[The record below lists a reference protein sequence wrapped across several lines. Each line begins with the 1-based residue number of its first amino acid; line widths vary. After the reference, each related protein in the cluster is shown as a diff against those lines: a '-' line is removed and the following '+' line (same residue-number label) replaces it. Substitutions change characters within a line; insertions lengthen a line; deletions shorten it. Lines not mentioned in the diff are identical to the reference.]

1 MNDYLNMKNT
11 LIILFVFILCQCSSS
26 PSDNSQNTGKL
37 NPVPEQNPVEV
48 LVLEKSNFSKELV
61 SNGKLLAR
69 NKSVLRFRISEELEY
84 LAFKNGDK
92 VNKGQV
98 IARLFSFNQEQALE
112 RAQYQLQKAEVEY
125 QDVIALSGYNA
136 GNRQAPENI
145 VKSAKI
151 RSGLLDAENNLES
164 AKFNYEST
172 ILIAPFSGVI
182 ANLKHKVHD
191 VVSPGEEFCTLI
203 NESVFE
209 VEFSILET
217 ELKEVELGK
226 EIKIIPFV
234 NDQEVK
240 GRVCEI
246 NPVVEENGMITVKAG
261 VKNPGKLMEG
271 MNVEVLLETR
281 VPEQLVVPK
290 SAVVLRQNQEVLFV
304 YKSGKAF
311 WTYVQTEF
319 ENSNSYTVQ
328 AHPDKGGTL
337 APGDTVI
344 ISGNLNLAHESEVVV
359 K

>member
-1 MNDYLNMKNT
+1 MKNC
-11 LIILFVFILCQCSSS
+11 LIIILLILFNHCSTNTGEA
-26 PSDNSQNTGKL
+26 DQNTGKL
-37 NPVPEQNPVEV
+37 NPTPERNPVDV
-48 LVLEKSNFSKELV
+48 IVLEKTDFSKELV
-61 SNGKLLAR
+61 SNGKLIAM
-69 NKSVLRFRISEELEY
+69 NKSILRFRISEELEY

-98 IARLFSFNQEQALE
+98 IARLFRFNQEQELE
-112 RAQYQLQKAEVEY
+112 KAELQMQEAEVEY
-125 QDVIALSGYNA
+125 QDVIAMSGYSN
-136 GNRQAPENI
+136 GNRQIPENI
-145 VKSAKI
+145 EKSAKI
-151 RSGLLDAENNLES
+151 RSGLFSAENNLET
-164 AKFNYEST
+164 AQFNYNST
-172 ILIAPFSGVI
+172 ILKAPFSGVI

-203 NESVFE
+203 DESAFE
-209 VEFSILET
+209 VKFSVLET
-217 ELKEVELGK
+217 ELKEIGLGK

-234 NDQEVK
+234 NDEIVYGK
-240 GRVCEI
+240 VCEI

-261 VKNPGKLMEG
+261 TKNPGTLMEG

-281 VPEQLVVPK
+281 VPDRLVVPK

-304 YKSGKAF
+304 YKNGKAF

-337 APGDTVI
+337 TPGDTVI
-344 ISGNLNLAHESEVVV
+344 ISGNLNLAHESEVVI